1 MRVVVYVAAMP
12 VPARYRNKFPVVR
25 HDVDRLTVSVIELP
39 WKRIYV
45 AAVHGY
51 VVPLSVIEL
60 PENQINIAAVQGY
73 VVPLSVIESPL
84 NKINVAAVHALV
96 LPVTMLVPRFEL
108 SHIVVTFCGMYFTL
122 KLFSFGAFVASTMH
136 SVPACP
142 HFVKAQP

>member
-1 MRVVVYVAAMP
+1 MP

-96 LPVTMLVPRFEL
+96 LPVTMLVPRFECICML
-108 SHIVVTFCGMYFTL
+108 VTFAGMYFV
-122 KLFSFGAFVASTMH
+122 FSPFSLGALVASTTN
-136 SVPACP
+136 SVPDCP
-142 HFVKAQP
+142 HFVRAQP